1 MNNELLCLGEILLSY
16 SWNRKKYF
24 YVLFEQSTEYLIIKG
39 YVTTVSVGG
48 SPLDMNNWMG
58 SFFKKRE

>member
-48 SPLDMNNWMG
+48 SPLDMNN
-58 SFFKKRE
+58 